1 VSAPV
6 GNGVLGRGP
15 FFWAGMALMTM
26 GVIVAMGMTGAVEQ
40 KPLLLLMLLVP
51 LSLMVPL
58 FVAAS
63 RRADASGQGCGKG
76 AAQARYIRRVI
87 LFAALYLIAVAAMTY
102 FTKTVETQGVVR
114 VVLAL
119 LPGFAIVGVLWAI
132 GRLIV
137 EESDEFMRMLVIRQ
151 TLVATAVALCGASIW
166 GFLEAADIVP
176 HLDAYWVVVAWFAG
190 LGAGAVANRIQFGA
204 WGAV

>member
-1 VSAPV
+1 MSAPLQT
-6 GNGVLGRGP
+6 GVLGRGP
-15 FFWAGMALMTM
+15 WFWAGMALITM
-26 GVIVAMGMTGAVEQ
+26 AIITALGITGAVEQ

-51 LSLMVPL
+51 VSLMVPL

-63 RRADASGQGCGKG
+63 RRAEAGAQGCGKG
-76 AAQARYIRRVI
+76 VAQARYIKRVG
-87 LFAALYLIAVAAMTY
+87 LFTGLYLVAIASMTY
-102 FTKTVETQGVVR
+102 FTKTAEAQGAVR

-119 LPGFAIVGVLWAI
+119 LPGFAIVGVLWAV

-190 LGAGAVANRIQFGA
+190 LGAGAVANRIQFGTWDA
-204 WGAV
+204 I